1 MATLSVVMLSNWSNC
16 CNIPSGDYKFRQAYR
31 RNNLHLRQSSHLSS
45 SFHCLC
51 ATTLPVMEEQKR
63 TFDAERAASL
73 VKDLRNNF
81 RSGRTKSYEWRV
93 AQLQSILRMIDENEK
108 MIIEALYED
117 LGKPELE
124 SFTAE
129 ITMLKSSS
137 KEALEQLKRWMT
149 PEKVKTSISLYP
161 SSAEI
166 VSEPLGVVLVISTW
180 NFPFLLS
187 LDPVIGAIAAGNAVV
202 LKPSE
207 LAPATSSV
215 LAKLLEKYVDR
226 SAITVVE
233 GAVAETS
240 ALLEQKWDKIFFT
253 GGGRVGRIVLTAAA
267 KHLTPVVLEL
277 GGKCPAVVDSNVN
290 IEVAVRRIIA
300 GKWACNNGQACIGVD
315 YIITTKDFAPKLID
329 ALRNGLEEFFGKDPF
344 ESKDRSRIVNSF
356 HFKRLVGLMDED
368 KVSDKIVLGGQ
379 RDESQLQIAPT
390 ILLNVPEGSLIM
402 QEEIFGPL
410 LPILTVDNV
419 EDSFE
424 MINEKSKPL
433 VAYLFSDD
441 EQLKKKFVQNV
452 SSGGMAINDTVIQ
465 VSVSGLPFGGVGES
479 GMGLYHGKFSFETF
493 SHKKAVLY
501 RSFAG
506 DSSLRYPP
514 YTPEKQKLFKAVISG
529 NIFGIILALLG
540 WSRD

>member
-16 CNIPSGDYKFRQAYR
+16 CNRPSGDYKFRQAYR
-31 RNNLHLRQSSHLSS
+31 RNNLHLRQSSRLSS
-45 SFHCLC
+45 SFHCWC
-51 ATTLPVMEEQKR
+51 ATTIPVMEEQKR
-63 TFDAERAASL
+63 TFDAERAALL

-81 RSGRTKSYEWRV
+81 RSGRTRSYEWRV
-93 AQLQSILRMIDENEK
+93 AQLQSIWRMIDENEK
-108 MIIEALYED
+108 MIVEALYED

-129 ITMLKSSS
+129 ITMLKSSR
-137 KEALEQLKRWMT
+137 KEALEQLKRWMS

-329 ALRNGLEEFFGKDPF
+329 ALRNGLEEFFGKDPL

-379 RDESQLQIAPT
+379 RDESPLQIAPT
-390 ILLNVPEGSLIM
+390 ILLNVPEDSLIM

-410 LPILTVDNV
+410 LPILTVSV
-419 EDSFE
+419 F
-424 MINEKSKPL
+424 
-433 VAYLFSDD
+433 A
-441 EQLKKKFVQNV
+441 FV
-452 SSGGMAINDTVIQ
+452 S
-465 VSVSGLPFGGVGES
+465 
-479 GMGLYHGKFSFETF
+479 
-493 SHKKAVLY
+493 
-501 RSFAG
+501 
-506 DSSLRYPP
+506 
-514 YTPEKQKLFKAVISG
+514 
-529 NIFGIILALLG
+529 
-540 WSRD
+540 

>member
-1 MATLSVVMLSNWSNC
+1 
-16 CNIPSGDYKFRQAYR
+16 
-31 RNNLHLRQSSHLSS
+31 
-45 SFHCLC
+45 
-51 ATTLPVMEEQKR
+51 MEEQKR
-63 TFDAERAASL
+63 TFDAERAALL

-81 RSGRTKSYEWRV
+81 RSGRTRSYEWRV
-93 AQLQSILRMIDENEK
+93 AQLQSIWRMIDENEK
-108 MIIEALYED
+108 MIVEALYED

-149 PEKVKTSISLYP
+149 PEKVKTSVSLYP

-315 YIITTKDFAPKLID
+315 YIITTTDFAPKLID
-329 ALRNGLEEFFGKDPF
+329 ALKNGLEEFFGKDPF

-356 HFKRLVGLMDED
+356 HFKRLVGLMDEV

-390 ILLNVPEGSLIM
+390 ILLNVPEDSLIM

-433 VAYLFSDD
+433 VAYLFSAD

-465 VSVSGLPFGGVGES
+465 VSVSSLPFGGVGES

-506 DSSLRYPP
+506 DSSLRWVNACCPD
-514 YTPEKQKLFKAVISG
+514 LFQVY
-529 NIFGIILALLG
+529 
-540 WSRD
+540 